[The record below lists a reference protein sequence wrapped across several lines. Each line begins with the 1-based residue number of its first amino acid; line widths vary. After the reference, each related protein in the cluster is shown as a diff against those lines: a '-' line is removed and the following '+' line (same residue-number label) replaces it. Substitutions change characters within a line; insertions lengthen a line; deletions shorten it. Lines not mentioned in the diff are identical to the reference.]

1 MRGAVRVAAMRVA
14 AMRVASSRVASSRVI
29 VLASLVALGLSCGD
43 GGEFGGP
50 VTVDLSASRPPE
62 RLSEYRLLAWRDGRF
77 VYNER
82 VVPYELATPLFS
94 DYSLKDR
101 AIYVPEGAT
110 VAYVEDDV
118 LDFPVGTVIV
128 KTFSYAPD
136 LRTPNEG
143 RRPIETRVLVRH
155 EDGWRTWPYLWDEAG
170 RDATFTPAGAVLAI
184 DFVDPSGEPRSASY
198 LVPQRNQCTSCH
210 ERQVAPGSME
220 TFVTPIGPRARHLD
234 RDFTIDGV
242 TRNPLEQLAAEGLLT
257 GLPAERGEPTFDFR
271 RIEAGELATLS
282 AEELDRAARDYL
294 DVNCA
299 HCHNPSGVQGQT
311 SQLFLNRENTD
322 RFRLGVCK
330 RPGSAG
336 SGTGGLTYDL
346 VPGSPEESILLFR
359 METEAVGAMMPLLGR
374 SVRHDEGVELI
385 RAWIAAMPAESCE

>member
-1 MRGAVRVAAMRVA
+1 MRSFALAVLGATA
-14 AMRVASSRVASSRVI
+14 
-29 VLASLVALGLSCGD
+29 LSCGD

-50 VTVDLSASRPPE
+50 VTVDLAASRPLE

-110 VAYVEDDV
+110 ITYVEDDV

-128 KTFSYAPD
+128 KSFSYAPD
-136 LRTPNEG
+136 LRTPEEG

-155 EDGWRTWPYLWDEAG
+155 ADGWRTWPYLWDESG

-234 RDFTIDGV
+234 RDFTIGGV
-242 TRNPLEQLAAEGLLT
+242 TRNPLEQLAEEGLLT

-271 RIEAGELATLS
+271 RLEAGELASLS

-359 METEAVGAMMPLLGR
+359 METEEVGAMMPLLGR

-385 RAWIAAMPAESCE
+385 RAWIASMPAETCD